1 MSGSWDFRQEK
12 KVTTTAVATVTEGKK
27 SHASTLTK
35 HRLTPSL
42 RRRSSLRWRFTT
54 AIIRTSLKRAA
65 FIETAAAP
73 MATPSAPAA
82 AVVVRRRQ
90 ILAAAVGQ

>member
-65 FIETAAAP
+65 IETAAET

-82 AVVVRRRQ
+82 AVIIRRRQ